1 MQDSWT
7 AHALCVLPKKDTVS
21 SMQGTD
27 VAEELARWHLMHT
40 LRQGQEQTLSLKQRK
55 NAPHTATSPA
65 QAFSLDKAVVQAQDP
80 FL

>member
-27 VAEELARWHLMHT
+27 VAVELARCHLMHM
-40 LRQGQEQTLSLKQRK
+40 LRQGQEQTESETKKEWPTHGYKLS
-55 NAPHTATSPA
+55 TGF
-65 QAFSLDKAVVQAQDP
+65 FS
-80 FL
+80 